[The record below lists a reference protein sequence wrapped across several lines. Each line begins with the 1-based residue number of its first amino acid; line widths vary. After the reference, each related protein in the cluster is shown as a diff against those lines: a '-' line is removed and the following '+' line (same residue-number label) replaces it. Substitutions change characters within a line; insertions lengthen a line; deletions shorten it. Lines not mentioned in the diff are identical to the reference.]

1 MNNEYN
7 NLNENQ
13 EAPQIIGFDQLTG
26 QPIFNNGLGVR
37 EEKKESKQVEK
48 KVMSKGKFIFHIFL
62 SLVLW
67 NFITNVIYR
76 FLTYGIYQL
85 LENNVFICFLIINVL
100 TIGSSALQIF
110 LTYWFNKFNTP
121 QEYQLRS
128 AKNINLI
135 MFLIGLIFINMENIE
150 KIFNGN
156 LIVSIVMGVFLV
168 IHMIT
173 IWFVNEKIFDKYWGV
188 DHF

>member
-7 NLNENQ
+7 NLNNKQ
-13 EAPQIIGFDQLTG
+13 DNPQIVGFDPITR
-26 QPIFNNGLGVR
+26 QPIFDNGLGSRV
-37 EEKKESKQVEK
+37 ETKEESKVEK
-48 KVMSKGKFIFHIFL
+48 KVMSKGKFILHIFL

-67 NFITNVIYR
+67 NFITNVIYK

-85 LENNVFICFLIINVL
+85 LKNNTLVCFLIINVL
-100 TIGSSALQIF
+100 TIGASALQIF

-128 AKNINLI
+128 TKNINLI
-135 MFLIGLIFINMENIE
+135 MFLISLIFINMENIE

-173 IWFVNEKIFDKYWGV
+173 IWFVNEKTFDKYWGV